1 MMKSVLAASAML
13 ITLCSA
19 ASAQDAMNYR
29 HAAPA
34 AAMQVS
40 EAHRNSFAF
49 APMEEAGADV
59 HQYHGGPK
67 AND

>member
-1 MMKSVLAASAML
+1 MMKSVLTASAML
-13 ITLCSA
+13 IALCSA
-19 ASAQDAMNYR
+19 ASAHNAMNHR

-40 EAHRNSFAF
+40 EAQRNSFAF
-49 APMEEAGADV
+49 APMEEAGTDA